1 MSRPTAESYQARAST
16 IPPSEESFTESDGGL
31 RAAKIW
37 VEDQIRTFLSQHS
50 LPNNIW
56 RAGTVFAVASGQ
68 GNVEQA
74 VAELT
79 IHPEEDE
86 YIFEWDDAPQS

>member
-1 MSRPTAESYQARAST
+1 MSRPTVESYQARVST
-16 IPPSEESFTESDGGL
+16 VPLSEESFADTDGGL

-37 VEDQIRTFLSQHS
+37 VEDQTRAFLSQHS
-50 LPNNIW
+50 LPHNIW
-56 RAGTVFAVASGQ
+56 RAGTIFAVASGQ

-79 IHPEEDE
+79 IHTEEDD
-86 YIFEWDDAPQS
+86 YVFEWDDSP